1 MWLSRWDDYLWNDIA
16 DIMNT
21 LNQVVRNRSEYPAFR
36 MYEND
41 DGYLLMTEVPGI
53 NPEDIQIE
61 LNDNV
66 LTINVEKKPEKN
78 ENLTV
83 LRNEIEY
90 GKFVRSFQLPFKV
103 KEEEIEAEY
112 KYGVLKILLP
122 KAEEEKPKK
131 IAIKSA

>member
-16 DIMNT
+16 DFMNSI
-21 LNQVVRNRSEYPAFR
+21 NQAIRNRNEYPVFR

-41 DGYLLMTEVPGI
+41 DGLYLVAEVPGVK
-53 NPEDIQIE
+53 PEDINLE

-66 LTINVEKKPEKN
+66 LTITVEKKPEED

-83 LRNEIEY
+83 LRSEREY
-90 GKFVRSFQLPFKV
+90 GKFIRSFQLPFKV
-103 KEEEIEAEY
+103 KEEDISAEY
-112 KYGVLKILLP
+112 KYGILRITLP